1 MDVANFLARC
11 ACVCIARHREG
22 RRPVAIPWRP
32 RTVRDFAATVSLAM
46 TLICLCAPALCSAQ
60 TYPARPIRIVV
71 PTAPGG
77 APDVVAR
84 YLAPRLTEVLGQPI
98 VIENR
103 AGANA
108 MIGADVVA
116 KSPPDG
122 YTWLFGTGQNTVNP
136 SIRKK
141 VPHDIIEDF
150 APVSLVFHAS
160 YLLTVHPAVPAK
172 SVKELIALARA
183 EPGKLNFGSGGTGSA
198 AHLSAELFK
207 MMTGVRMVHVPY
219 KGVGLALADLLAGHI
234 DLMFPAIASAVPYHR
249 DGRLRGLGVTS
260 PRRHPSVPEVPTIAE
275 TIPGFESRS
284 WIGVLMPA
292 GTPKEIVT
300 RVNAAIVKI
309 VNTPEVR
316 QTLIAQGADPE
327 TDTPE
332 AFAKFIRNEVGR
344 AARVVKAAGIK
355 PE

>member
-1 MDVANFLARC
+1 MTC
-11 ACVCIARHREG
+11 AC
-22 RRPVAIPWRP
+22 
-32 RTVRDFAATVSLAM
+32 AATPCV
-46 TLICLCAPALCSAQ
+46 AQ
-60 TYPARPIRIVV
+60 TYPTRAIRIVV

-84 YLAPRLTEVLGQPI
+84 YLAPRISEVLGQSI
-98 VIENR
+98 VIDNR

-136 SIRKK
+136 SIMKK
-141 VPHDIIEDF
+141 VPHDIVEDF
-150 APVSLVFHAS
+150 APVSLVFHAA

-172 SVKELIALARA
+172 SVRDLIAIARA
-183 EPGKLNFGSGGTGSA
+183 QPDKLNFGSGGTGSA

-219 KGVGLALADLLAGHI
+219 KGVGIALGDLLGGQI
-234 DLMFPAIASAVPYHR
+234 DLMFPAIASVVPYHR
-249 DGRLRGLGVTS
+249 SGRLRGLAVTS
-260 PRRHPSVPEVPTIAE
+260 PRKHPSAPELPTIAE
-275 TIPGFESRS
+275 TVPNFESRS
-284 WIGVLMPA
+284 WIGVLVPA
-292 GTPKEIVT
+292 GTPREIVT
-300 RVNAAIVKI
+300 RINAAVVKV

-316 QTLIAQGADPE
+316 QALIAQGADPE
-327 TDTPE
+327 TNTPDE
-332 AFAKFIRNEVGR
+332 FARFIRDEVAR

>member
-1 MDVANFLARC
+1 MTVIARRLRGNAVATSWRTCFRTLRDCFLA
-11 ACVCIARHREG
+11 ALV
-22 RRPVAIPWRP
+22 
-32 RTVRDFAATVSLAM
+32 AM
-46 TLICLCAPALCSAQ
+46 TASLCAAQ
-60 TYPARPIRIVV
+60 TYPTRPIRIVV

-84 YLAPRLTEVLGQPI
+84 YLAPRLTEALGQQI
-98 VIENR
+98 VVENR

-116 KSPPDG
+116 KSAPDG

-136 SIRKK
+136 SIRKS
-141 VPHDIIEDF
+141 VPHDIVADF
-150 APVSLVFHAS
+150 APVSLIFHAS

-172 SVKELIALARA
+172 SVKDLIALARA
-183 EPGKLNFGSGGTGSA
+183 QPGKLNFGSGGTGSA

-207 MMTGVRMVHVPY
+207 MTTGVRMLHVPY
-219 KGVGLALADLLAGHI
+219 KGVGLALGDLLGGQI
-234 DLMFPAIASAVPYHR
+234 DLMFPSIASAVPYHR
-249 DGRLRGLGVTS
+249 SGRLRGLAVTS
-260 PRRHPSVPEVPTIAE
+260 PRRHPSVAELPTVAD
-275 TIPGFESRS
+275 TIPQFESRS

-292 GTPKEIVT
+292 GTPKEIVS

-316 QTLIAQGADPE
+316 QALITQGADPE
-327 TDTPE
+327 TNTPE
-332 AFAKFIRNEVGR
+332 AFAKFIRDEVAR
-344 AARVVKAAGIK
+344 AARVVKAAGIT